1 MDSKM
6 ENPFACASCKKSFS
20 LPKAL
25 HNHVEFYHRSNPL
38 PVTEVSEN
46 MEGRNQSENENCNIG
61 KSLSVRTNHDASRFN
76 SSVQGFPPNNLK
88 NTGKDLVQ
96 LWLECL
102 VYVLCMY
109 DWAVYHIIFTIGT
122 YNQSSLNFWTNQQSF
137 LSKTNNR
144 RHSLQFHSLSRIY
157 KVRVV

>member
-61 KSLSVRTNHDASRFN
+61 KSLSVRPNHDASRFN

-96 LWLECL
+96 L
-102 VYVLCMY
+102 
-109 DWAVYHIIFTIGT
+109 
-122 YNQSSLNFWTNQQSF
+122 
-137 LSKTNNR
+137 
-144 RHSLQFHSLSRIY
+144 
-157 KVRVV
+157 